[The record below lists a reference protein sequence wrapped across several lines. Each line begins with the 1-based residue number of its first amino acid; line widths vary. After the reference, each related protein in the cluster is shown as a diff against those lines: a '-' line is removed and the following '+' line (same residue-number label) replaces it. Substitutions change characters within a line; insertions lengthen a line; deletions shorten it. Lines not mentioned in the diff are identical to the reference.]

1 MNMRPSSAVNS
12 WRVFCLLFILILV
25 TYANSFKAGWHL
37 DDFDNILRND
47 ALHISELTPRALAAT
62 LFAEPAEDGSS
73 VSRLYRPLAC
83 LTFALNWYGGQN
95 NVFGYHLV
103 NVGIHLLTAFFLFI
117 TLLLLYQTPGMQ
129 KRPHGEAYFVGLLA
143 AVLWAVNPIQT
154 QAVTYIVQRM
164 ASMAAMFY
172 ILGLFCYLT
181 ARQSNGKIRQTAYFS
196 AAAGAFLCALASKE
210 NAITF
215 PLALLLL
222 EVIFFQDFTEKKN
235 KRIWLGVFAA
245 ATLALMAMGALFFL
259 RGEPLKIL
267 NGYESRPFTLWQRLL
282 TEPRVLCFYLS
293 QLFYPVPTRLSIE
306 HDIIYSTSLI
316 RPGTTLPAILA
327 VLFLIGLAFR
337 QMRRRPMLS
346 FAILFFFLNHTVESS
361 VLPLELIFEHR
372 NYLPSMFLF
381 VPVAIGLQW
390 ILDFYRAKQSA
401 LYPVLIAFIVLLAA
415 GLGWGTHVRNMAW
428 ATEKSLWEDALKKAP
443 GSGRPYTTLATS
455 YFEKIGDHQTALR
468 LYQQALGKISSRR
481 KDSTIVAMQNMG
493 RIYYGQ
499 QRYDKAIE
507 IWSEAV
513 KRVKDHRMLRSSL
526 AQAYAGKKDWE
537 KGLAELDHL
546 LTKWPDYPEY
556 NYLKGI
562 FLINVQRLDDAIFY
576 LRKALKGKY
585 APSKTLATI
594 GIAYYRKQ
602 DFRKAERFFKWSAA
616 NVEKKPEYLLWL
628 LAVNMKMNDKKDMD
642 YYSEALV
649 KAASVSDLSSWFDL
663 ISKPDHYLYPDK
675 NRIISTVMERF
686 PQKPEMPGSF

>member
-1 MNMRPSSAVNS
+1 MPPSSAVNS
-12 WRVFCLLFILILV
+12 WKVFCLLFILILV
-25 TYANSFKAGWHL
+25 IYANSFKAGWHL
-37 DDFDNILRND
+37 DDFENILRNG

-62 LFAEPAEDGSS
+62 LFAEPTVDGSS
-73 VSRLYRPLAC
+73 NPKLYRPLAC
-83 LTFALNWYGGQN
+83 LTFGLNWYAGQN

-103 NVGIHLLTAFFLFI
+103 NVGIHLLTAFFLFTSI
-117 TLLLLYQTPGMQ
+117 LSLYRTPGMQ
-129 KRPHGEAYFVGLLA
+129 KRTDGEAYFVALLA
-143 AVLWAVNPIQT
+143 AVLWAINPIQT

-172 ILGLFCYLT
+172 IIGLFCYLR
-181 ARQSNGKIRQTAYFS
+181 ARQSNGKIRPAAYFS
-196 AAAGAFLCALASKE
+196 GAAGAFLCALASKE

-235 KRIWLGVFAA
+235 RRNWLGVFGGAA
-245 ATLALMAMGALFFL
+245 LILMAMGVLFFL
-259 RGEPLKIL
+259 WGEPLKIL
-267 NGYESRPFTLWQRLL
+267 NGYESRPFTLWQRLM

-316 RPGTTLPAILA
+316 RPWTTLPAILA
-327 VLFLIGLAFR
+327 VLSLFGLACR

-346 FAILFFFLNHTVESS
+346 FAILFFFLNHAVESS

-401 LYPVLIAFIVLLAA
+401 LYPVLIAFIVLLVA

-443 GSGRPYTTLATS
+443 GSMRPYTTLAAS
-455 YFEKIGDHQTALR
+455 YYDKIGDHQTALR
-468 LYQQALGKISSRR
+468 LYELALGKISPR
-481 KDSTIVAMQNMG
+481 KKEFTIVAMQNMG
-493 RIYYGQ
+493 RIYHGQ
-499 QRYDKAIE
+499 QRNGKAIE

-513 KRVKDHRMLRSSL
+513 KGVKDHRLLRISL
-526 AQAYAGKKDWE
+526 AQAYAATKDWE
-537 KGLAELDHL
+537 KALAEMDHL
-546 LTKWPDYPEY
+546 LAKWPDHPEY
-556 NYLKGI
+556 NYLRGI
-562 FLINVQRLDDAIFY
+562 FLIKVQRFDNAIFH

-585 APSKTLATI
+585 APSKTLANI
-594 GIAYYRKQ
+594 GIAYYLKQ
-602 DFRKAERFFKWSAA
+602 DFRKAERFIMWSAGNA
-616 NVEKKPEYLLWL
+616 NKTPEYLLWL
-628 LAVNMKMNDKKDMD
+628 LAVNLKKKDNKD
-642 YYSEALV
+642 VDHYSEALV
-649 KAASVSDLSSWFDL
+649 KAVSVFDLYSWFDQ
-663 ISKPDHYLYPDK
+663 ISKPDYYLYPDK
-675 NRIISTVMERF
+675 NLIIAAVMEKF
-686 PQKPEMPGSF
+686 PQRPETSASF